1 MINLLIG
8 AILAI
13 IGGIIGQI
21 VESRFLRKN
30 KRNEYIAKLE
40 VDAVVWIYPLF
51 KKIMT
56 YLDHQNKDNP
66 KFEDAEKIVVDSDAR
81 FWEIRLLLPSGIP
94 ECWIAC
100 RNAVIE
106 KNRDEATK
114 QAQLAFPIM
123 CERFDLKEFP

>member
-8 AILAI
+8 ATLAI

-51 KKIMT
+51 KKIMS
-56 YLDHQNKDNP
+56 YLDHQNRDNP
-66 KFEDAEKIVVDSDAR
+66 KFEDAKRVVIDSDAR
-81 FWEIRLLLPSGIP
+81 FWEIRLLLPPGVP

-123 CERFDLKEFP
+123 CKRFDLKEFP